1 MCLLWYNEV
10 VKQTLNTI
18 NKYSPKQGRFPVFI
32 SDFIKISDP
41 VMTFDHIMEEIEIA
55 KYLKNTTYTV
65 GRKGYNSV
73 NMLKTI
79 LFGFMD
85 KGYISLRELED
96 ECNVNIR
103 YMYLMDY
110 EAPSY
115 KTFGNFINDSLC
127 DSVEEIFK
135 EIMAYIVQKDNVDLN
150 HLYIDGSKFEAN
162 ANKYTWV
169 WKKSTEKHR
178 YQLFAKITALF
189 EKMNTELS
197 YSGVVIQTNTEYVP
211 EYLDEI
217 LSSYKMLCNID
228 ESKFVQGRGH
238 RKTAEQRNYEKLT
251 EYRDKLS
258 EYVEK
263 LNVCGDDRNS
273 YSKTDKSATFMRM
286 KRDYMGND
294 QLLPAY
300 NVQIGVADEY
310 IAVVDVNH
318 FRSDMDCFEPLMEK
332 FKDIY
337 GFYPKYPT
345 ADAGYGSY
353 NNYIYCQEHGMEKF
367 MKFPMFKKETE
378 DEKYRNNPF
387 RAVNFKIDND
397 GSLRCPNGK
406 KMIFSYR
413 KPVKN
418 NKYGRQEEIYVCED
432 CKGCPY
438 AEQCKKTDKNRI
450 ISLNEELTS
459 MHREVLGNLESIH
472 GALLRMNRSIQAEG
486 AFGVMKYDRWY
497 KRLVRKGKLKV
508 KLEIYLVSIGFN
520 LHKFHNK
527 LNRLQKAA

>member
-1 MCLLWYNEV
+1 
-10 VKQTLNTI
+10 
-18 NKYSPKQGRFPVFI
+18 
-32 SDFIKISDP
+32 
-41 VMTFDHIMEEIEIA
+41 
-55 KYLKNTTYTV
+55 
-65 GRKGYNSV
+65 
-73 NMLKTI
+73 
-79 LFGFMD
+79 
-85 KGYISLRELED
+85 
-96 ECNVNIR
+96 
-103 YMYLMDY
+103 
-110 EAPSY
+110 
-115 KTFGNFINDSLC
+115 
-127 DSVEEIFK
+127 
-135 EIMAYIVQKDNVDLN
+135 MAYIVRKDNVDLN

-169 WKKSTEKHR
+169 WKKSTEKYR
-178 YQLFAKITALF
+178 YQLYAKITELF
-189 EKMNTELS
+189 EEMNTELS

-217 LSSYKMLCNID
+217 LINYKMLCKVD
-228 ESKFVQGRGH
+228 ESKFVHGRGH

-258 EYVEK
+258 EYVIK
-263 LNVCGDDRNS
+263 LNTCGDDRNS
-273 YSKTDKSATFMRM
+273 YSKTDHSATFMRM

-332 FKDIY
+332 FKSIY

-367 MKFPMFKKETE
+367 MKFPMFKKETT
-378 DEKYRNNPF
+378 DEKYRSNPF
-387 RAVNFKIDND
+387 RAVNFKIDDN
-397 GSLRCPNGK
+397 GILRCPNDK

-438 AEQCKKTDKNRI
+438 AEQCKKTDNNRT

-459 MHREVLGNLESIH
+459 MHREVLDNLESIH

-497 KRLVRKGKLKV
+497 KRIVRRGQLKV
-508 KLEIYLVSIGFN
+508 ELEIHLVSIGFN
-520 LHKFHNK
+520 LNKFHNK